1 MVFDALPFTSRPP
14 RPAPNPAR
22 HGSRR
27 DQHQGRQA
35 HEILP
40 VSRRR
45 TPRCAIASGMD
56 CSSCRVPRGAPRT
69 PHDAE
74 AGDIEFGAGRR
85 VDPPRRPAETR
96 AVRQPA
102 GSTARP
108 TRASHPSRRVP
119 RGVPQTLGDAE
130 AGDVQIG
137 AGSRVAPPTSPRRN
151 SRCAV
156 ASGIDREAGKRVLP
170 PVPAPYRAAKPFTS
184 RTPAG
189 STAGPA
195 SASCLSCRVPR
206 GAPQTPRDA
215 WAPPRHP
222 AETPK
227 PALRGRQRDQPRG
240 QRARPTLRVASPLA
254 CPEPRA
260 TRKPA
265 RSVSG
270 PAAAQPTP
278 RHPAETPKTALRG
291 RRRDRTRS
299 QRARPALR
307 VVSPATRPHA
317 TRKPAMTR
325 SGPAGAQPPPR
336 SPAETPKPALRG
348 RQRDRPRGR

>member
-14 RPAPNPAR
+14 RPALNPAR

-85 VDPPRRPAETR
+85 VDPPKRPAETR

-156 ASGIDREAGKRVLP
+156 ASGIDREAGERVLP
-170 PVPAPYRAAKPFTS
+170 FVSCPPWRAPNPARRMGPPASPRRNPEARAARS
-184 RTPAG
+184 PAG
-189 STAGPA
+189 PT
-195 SASCLSCRVPR
+195 
-206 GAPQTPRDA
+206 
-215 WAPPRHP
+215 
-222 AETPK
+222 
-227 PALRGRQRDQPRG
+227 
-240 QRARPTLRVASPLA
+240 ARPTSASHPSRRIPLGV
-254 CPEPRA
+254 P
-260 TRKPA
+260 
-265 RSVSG
+265 
-270 PAAAQPTP
+270 
-278 RHPAETPKTALRG
+278 
-291 RRRDRTRS
+291 
-299 QRARPALR
+299 
-307 VVSPATRPHA
+307 
-317 TRKPAMTR
+317 
-325 SGPAGAQPPPR
+325 
-336 SPAETPKPALRG
+336 
-348 RQRDRPRGR
+348 

>member
-1 MVFDALPFTSRPP
+1 MIRLRGQRA
-14 RPAPNPAR
+14 
-22 HGSRR
+22 RR
-27 DQHQGRQA
+27 DSGT
-35 HEILP
+35 
-40 VSRRR
+40 VSPLSRM
-45 TPRCAIASGMD
+45 A
-56 CSSCRVPRGAPRT
+56 
-69 PHDAE
+69 
-74 AGDIEFGAGRR
+74 
-85 VDPPRRPAETR
+85 
-96 AVRQPA
+96 
-102 GSTARP
+102 AR
-108 TRASHPSRRVP
+108 
-119 RGVPQTLGDAE
+119 
-130 AGDVQIG
+130 
-137 AGSRVAPPTSPRRN
+137 
-151 SRCAV
+151 
-156 ASGIDREAGKRVLP
+156 
-170 PVPAPYRAAKPFTS
+170 
-184 RTPAG
+184 
-189 STAGPA
+189 PA
-195 SASCLSCRVPR
+195 SAACPSHRVPR

-348 RQRDRPRGR
+348 RQRDRLRGRRSRPAIRVASPVSRPKPRATQKPARSTSGPAAAQPPQRSPA

>member
-1 MVFDALPFTSRPP
+1 M
-14 RPAPNPAR
+14 
-22 HGSRR
+22 
-27 DQHQGRQA
+27 
-35 HEILP
+35 
-40 VSRRR
+40 SRRR

-137 AGSRVAPPTSPRRN
+137 AGSRVPPPHVAPPKLALRGRQ
-151 SRCAV
+151 R
-156 ASGIDREAGKRVLP
+156 DR
-170 PVPAPYRAAKPFTS
+170 
-184 RTPAG
+184 
-189 STAGPA
+189 
-195 SASCLSCRVPR
+195 PR
-206 GAPQTPRDA
+206 GRRARPAFRVVSPVARPKPRA
-215 WAPPRHP
+215 THGPPPRHP

-240 QRARPTLRVASPLA
+240 QRVRPTLRVASPLA

-348 RQRDRPRGR
+348 RQRDRLRGRRSRPAIRVASPVSRPKPRATQKPARSTSGPAAAQPPQRSPA